1 LGLDELID
9 RLERDADARVA
20 SIEARAKSDAEAIL
34 AVADQASARAAED
47 ALARRHEQRRGTL
60 DRQIAEAKHRARGDR
75 LRAEHALLERVM
87 KRAGALL
94 EEATQSETYASALPE
109 RVTEALR
116 FVEGRAV
123 RVRCLP
129 SLAPAMRRAIAGRDD
144 VTLEEVPGMPAG
156 FSILAHD
163 GSVGVDETL
172 AARLERLRARL
183 FIELLAEVDR

>member
-1 LGLDELID
+1 MRSLDATSNGGAPWIG
-9 RLERDADARVA
+9 RSPRRSIAR
-20 SIEARAKSDAEAIL
+20 EA
-34 AVADQASARAAED
+34 
-47 ALARRHEQRRGTL
+47 T
-60 DRQIAEAKHRARGDR
+60 
-75 LRAEHALLERVM
+75 
-87 KRAGALL
+87 GALL